1 MSAALVIENDEL
13 KDALRQCVGVLE
25 AMRGDFVEPYFNAR
39 LKALTHAYAAL
50 GVSAPT
56 QPEQTGET

>member
-1 MSAALVIENDEL
+1 MGNPNGNPIEL
-13 KDALRQCVGVLE
+13 ADALRQCVAVLE

-50 GVSAPT
+50 GVFPPP
-56 QPEQTGET
+56 PEQKA